1 MHRTDERHGS
11 GGDADDVTSGAE
23 SLVSCILCRPDRET
37 TGGTLGAVPNLN
49 GELEQ
54 RTVAGSSPLL
64 SE

>member
-1 MHRTDERHGS
+1 VTL
-11 GGDADDVTSGAE
+11 GDVNSGAE